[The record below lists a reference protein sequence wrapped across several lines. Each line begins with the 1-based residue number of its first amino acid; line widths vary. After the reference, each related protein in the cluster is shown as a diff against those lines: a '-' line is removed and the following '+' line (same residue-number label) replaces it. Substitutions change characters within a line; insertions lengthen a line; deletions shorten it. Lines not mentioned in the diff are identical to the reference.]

1 MKAKTLLAA
10 AIITLSIISCRKDDD
25 ETPQPQIYTEENQL
39 SAYLSATGF
48 IQKTVNYP
56 NSGDYEFGLKF
67 TPKVKGN
74 ITAIVLK
81 IPDNATNVRVTIW
94 DAGTKAV
101 LKTITIP
108 NAPANTEVR
117 QNIDAFAVTKDR
129 QYFISYNGNDWY
141 KHSKSDNSVA
151 VYPVVAGNISFDSY
165 QWIGGLSQTF
175 HTNTNN
181 DYYAGDLSFVFQQAD

>member
-1 MKAKTLLAA
+1 MKKIFLFLAIA
-10 AIITLSIISCRKDDD
+10 SLAITSCRKDDD
-25 ETPQPQIYTEENQL
+25 ETPQPKIYPEENQL
-39 SAYLSATGF
+39 SAYLSSTGF
-48 IQKTVNYP
+48 NQKTVNFP

-81 IPDNATNVRVTIW
+81 IPDNATNVRATIW
-94 DAGTKAV
+94 DATTKVV

-108 NAPANTEVR
+108 NVPANTEVR

-151 VYPVVAGNISFDSY
+151 VYPVVVGNISFDSY
-165 QWIGGLSQTF
+165 QWIGGLAQAF
-175 HTNTNN
+175 PTNVSN
-181 DYYAGDLSFVFQQAD
+181 DYYAGDLSFVFQQVD